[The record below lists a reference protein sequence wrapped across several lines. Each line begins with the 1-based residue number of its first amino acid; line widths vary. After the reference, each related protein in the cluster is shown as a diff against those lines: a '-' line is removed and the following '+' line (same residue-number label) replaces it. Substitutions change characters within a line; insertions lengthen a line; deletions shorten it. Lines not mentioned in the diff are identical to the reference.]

1 MTLAKIIPLS
11 FVMIA
16 GPQILSA
23 IFLATSRDWRA
34 NSAALVGGAAL
45 SITAIV
51 TLAFFLSDGAS
62 KQGASGNALDIIFM
76 VLLVAAGV
84 HTFLTRKTSKPPKWM
99 GRLEQAKP
107 KGSFKLGFLLLGV
120 FPTDILTSFAVGGSV
135 AGHHDPWWHV
145 LPFVLMTL
153 LFLALPSLCVLLLG
167 ARAKRALPKVR
178 DWMNNNSWIVSECV
192 IGLFVVIT
200 ASNL

>member
-23 IFLATSRDWRA
+23 IFLATSEDWRG
-34 NSAALVGGAAL
+34 NSAALVGGAAF

-51 TLAFFLSDGAS
+51 TVAFFLSDGAS

-99 GRLEQAKP
+99 GKLEQAKP
-107 KGSFKLGFLLLGV
+107 KGSFKLGFLLLGI

-135 AGHHDPWWHV
+135 AGHHDSWLTV
-145 LPFVLMTL
+145 LPFVLVTL

-167 ARAKRALPKVR
+167 EKAKNALPKVR

-200 ASNL
+200 ASSL